1 MTKKA
6 AVLLANGFE
15 EIEAATP
22 IDVLRRAGVEVT
34 VVGVG
39 GLHIRGAHDLTYTA
53 DLLIDEVNDDFDL
66 VVLPGGMPGARN
78 LGDSKEARALTLK
91 TLKAGKLVGAICAAP
106 VFTLGAW
113 GILNHRRA
121 TCYPSMEEMFPSTT
135 KFKMEPVVV
144 DDGVTT
150 SRGPGTALE
159 FSLSLVGQLVG
170 LEEAR
175 KVADALLLVSPEVFA

>member
-15 EIEAATP
+15 EVEAATP
-22 IDVLRRAGVEVT
+22 IDVLRRAEVEVT

-39 GLHIRGAHDLTYTA
+39 GLHLRGAHDLIYTA
-53 DLLIDEVNDDFDL
+53 DLEIEKVSGDFDL

-78 LGDSKEARALTLK
+78 LGDSKEARALTER
-91 TLKAGKLVGAICAAP
+91 TLKAGKLVAAICAAP

-113 GILNHRRA
+113 GILDHRQA
-121 TCYPSMEEMFPSTT
+121 TCYPSMEEMFPSSTV
-135 KFKMEPVVV
+135 FKMERVVV
-144 DDGVTT
+144 DDRVTT

-159 FSLSLVGQLVG
+159 FSLALVGQLLG
-170 LEEAR
+170 PQ
-175 KVADALLLVSPEVFA
+175 VAEKIAGDMLVIKGK